1 MKGKPVLWAVCSI
14 SLIRLLVSC
23 VSIQDRAMS
32 SREREEA
39 TIVGSV
45 TVDFNSFQIFFPNKN
60 AITNK
65 AYAELKKEAGK
76 KYQGNIDIRN
86 IVISG
91 SFSPLELLNIGGGI
105 LVGVGMGY
113 VFSYAIPSEDAFM
126 GPGMSVGLLIAA
138 GTNTQKITAT
148 GDVVEYS
155 SVAGSSRN
163 ILNNLQGAMAKISED
178 LIETLPARARVA
190 VLSVGSSNR
199 TLSEN
204 AVDELEFN
212 LVDTR
217 KFTIVDRARL
227 DQIRREQNFQMSG
240 DVSDDSAVSIGNML
254 GADIVIVGTINTTD
268 SGGRITIRALDVQ
281 TAQIVT
287 MAREQF

>member
-1 MKGKPVLWAVCSI
+1 M
-14 SLIRLLVSC
+14 
-23 VSIQDRAMS
+23 QDRTMS
-32 SREREEA
+32 FQERDEA

-45 TVDFNSFQIFFPNKN
+45 TVDFNSFQFFHIPNKKV
-60 AITNK
+60 ITNK
-65 AYAELKKEAGK
+65 AYAELKKEAEK

-86 IVISG
+86 MVISG
-91 SFSPLELLNIGGGI
+91 NFSPLELLNIGGGI
-105 LVGVGMGY
+105 LAGFGTGLALDMIAYDTDKDGSA
-113 VFSYAIPSEDAFM
+113 SYST
-126 GPGMSVGLLIAA
+126 GMSVGLLIAA

-148 GDVVEYS
+148 GDVVRYN

-178 LIETLPARARVA
+178 MIETLPARARVA

-212 LVDTR
+212 LVESR
-217 KFTIVDRARL
+217 KFIIVDRARL

-254 GADIVIVGTINTTD
+254 GADIVIVGTINTSD